1 MRTIRIGSGAGYS
14 GDRIEPAVEL
24 AEKGDIQYLVFECLG
39 ERTVALAQQARMKNP
54 DSGYDPLLEERMRAV
69 LPVCASQGIRI
80 VTNMGAANPLAAAR
94 KTAEIARSLGLSSLK
109 IAAIV
114 GDDVLDACKERDL
127 PIMEFDGTIKQ
138 LGNRLLSANAYLGAE
153 PIAEALS
160 AGADIVITGRASD
173 PALFLAP
180 MIHAFGWAMD
190 DWNLLGQGTVAG
202 HLLECAGQITG
213 GYFADPGYKDIPD
226 LARLGF
232 PIGEV
237 GEDGGLVITKVKG
250 SGGAVTAQTCKEQLL
265 YEVHDPTQYIQPDV
279 VADFSQV
286 KVEEIAPNRVRVSG
300 GRGTKRTGT
309 LKVSVGY
316 VDSYIGEGQISYAGP
331 GALAR
336 GRLALEIVRERLKL
350 TGVAASELWFE
361 LIGVDSLHG
370 ANLAAKANE
379 PYEVR
384 VRVTGRTENLREA
397 VRIGNE
403 VETLYTNGPAAGGGA
418 VGVERFDLVAD
429 SDSFAQIFGAAGDA
443 HADLVRLAGAR
454 GDLSPVQRVDADQL
468 EPPVAGGDAG
478 EFQPLANDFQR
489 QPPPRQCAGAGIG
502 NLALADIAVDV
513 ANRDLQ
519 RAGTFCSPSAADP
532 HAVRRD
538 LLDLHL
544 RKIRDHVGLDILRGI
559 VHLVEQLLL
568 AGLRRHR
575 AAGAFDLGDDQAAVF
590 ADFAD
595 RKAEPREIG
604 NVLVAGVGE
613 VAAGDL
619 AGAFKQMSGDGALP
633 QQVPVI
639 HRPAEGVNHRRQ
651 KQRGIGGAP
660 GDHDIGAAGERL
672 RDRLGAEIGI
682 GRQ

>member
-14 GDRIEPAVEL
+14 GDRIEPAIEL

-69 LPVCASQGIRI
+69 LPVCAAKGIKI
-80 VTNMGAANPLAAAR
+80 VTNMGAAHPVAAAR
-94 KTAEIARSLGLSSLK
+94 KTAQVARALGLTSLK
-109 IAAIV
+109 IAAVV
-114 GDDVLDACKERDL
+114 GDDVLDACKDGDL
-127 PIMEFDGTIKQ
+127 PIMEFDGTIKG

-153 PIAEALS
+153 PMAQALS

-237 GEDGGLVITKVKG
+237 GEDGSLVITKVDG

-265 YEVHDPTQYIQPDV
+265 YEVHDPKRYIQPDV

-286 KVEEIAPNRVRVSG
+286 KVEEIGSNRVRVSG
-300 GRGTKRTGT
+300 GRGTKRTET

-316 VDSYIGEGQISYAGP
+316 VDSFIGEGQISYAGP

-350 TGVAASELWFE
+350 TGVTASEMRFE
-361 LIGVDSLHG
+361 LVGVDSSHG
-370 ANLAAKANE
+370 PEVSAQASE

-384 VRVTGRTENLREA
+384 VRVAGRTESLREA

-403 VETLYTNGPAAGGGA
+403 VETLFTNGPAAGGGA
-418 VGVERFDLVAD
+418 FKLARDVVA
-429 SDSFAQIFGAAGDA
+429 
-443 HADLVRLAGAR
+443 
-454 GDLSPVQRVDADQL
+454 
-468 EPPVAGGDAG
+468 VAS
-478 EFQPLANDFQR
+478 
-489 QPPPRQCAGAGIG
+489 
-502 NLALADIAVDV
+502 V
-513 ANRDLQ
+513 
-519 RAGTFCSPSAADP
+519 
-532 HAVRRD
+532 
-538 LLDLHL
+538 LL
-544 RKIRDHVGLDILRGI
+544 
-559 VHLVEQLLL
+559 
-568 AGLRRHR
+568 
-575 AAGAFDLGDDQAAVF
+575 
-590 ADFAD
+590 
-595 RKAEPREIG
+595 PRE
-604 NVLVAGVGE
+604 
-613 VAAGDL
+613 L
-619 AGAFKQMSGDGALP
+619 AKPQIRFEGA
-633 QQVPVI
+633 
-639 HRPAEGVNHRRQ
+639 
-651 KQRGIGGAP
+651 
-660 GDHDIGAAGERL
+660 
-672 RDRLGAEIGI
+672 
-682 GRQ
+682 